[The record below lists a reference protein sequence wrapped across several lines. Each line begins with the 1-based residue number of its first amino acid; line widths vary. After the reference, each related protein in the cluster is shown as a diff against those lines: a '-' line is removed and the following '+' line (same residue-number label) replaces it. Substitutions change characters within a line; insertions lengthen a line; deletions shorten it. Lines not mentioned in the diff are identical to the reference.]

1 MMNRPKLG
9 MTGIEKCIAVKK
21 MNEKKEE
28 LGEAV
33 MEALAMVKT
42 KEALGYGKKK

>member
-1 MMNRPKLG
+1 MNRPTLS
-9 MTGIEKCIAVKK
+9 MTGIEKCIQVKK
-21 MNEKKEE
+21 ANDKKEE
-28 LGEAV
+28 LAEAV

>member
-1 MMNRPKLG
+1 MMDRPNLS

-21 MNEKKEE
+21 ANDKKEE
-28 LGEAV
+28 LAEAV
-33 MEALAMVKT
+33 IEALAMIKT

>member
-1 MMNRPKLG
+1 MDKTRG

-21 MNEKKEE
+21 ANEKKEE
-28 LGEAV
+28 LSESV
-33 MEALAMVKT
+33 MEALAMVRT

>member
-1 MMNRPKLG
+1 MDRPKLS

-21 MNEKKEE
+21 INEKKEE

-33 MEALAMVKT
+33 MEALAMVRT
-42 KEALGYGKKK
+42 KETLSYGKKK

>member
-1 MMNRPKLG
+1 MKRPTLG
-9 MTGIEKCIAVKK
+9 MTGIEKCIQVKK
-21 MNEKKEE
+21 ANEKKEE